1 VNESRTVKFVL
12 INANPIDITIEKISI
27 TLPKTTLQLV
37 QMQLLNGT
45 ETKMGFKNINRDDD
59 IIDVRL
65 FK

>member
-37 QMQLLNGT
+37 QMQSLNGT

-65 FK
+65 LK

>member
-37 QMQLLNGT
+37 QMQSLNGT